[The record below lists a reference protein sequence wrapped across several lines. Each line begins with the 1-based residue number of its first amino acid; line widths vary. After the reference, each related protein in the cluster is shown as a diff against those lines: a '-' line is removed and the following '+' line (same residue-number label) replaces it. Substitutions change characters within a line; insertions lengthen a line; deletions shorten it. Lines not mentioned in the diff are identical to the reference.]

1 MPAPRPSPAPTT
13 ASTPAPLPEP
23 AVVATS
29 DPTQELAVVAT
40 NLVKTYPAGRHAP
53 PVRALDGFTLTVAA
67 GSVVALLGPNGA
79 GKTTATKVLT
89 TLATADSGEAQV
101 AGIDVRRHPD
111 QVRARIGLVAQR
123 PTADPLAT
131 GRENLALA
139 GRIQGLTRADAV
151 RRAGELLDRFSLADA
166 ADRLARTYSGGMG
179 RKLDVAL
186 GLMHRPQ
193 VLFLDEP
200 TTGLDPQARAE
211 LWAEIAQLSAGERV
225 TVVLTTHYLEEA
237 DRLADRV
244 AIVEG
249 GRIVVEGSPE
259 QLKREL
265 RGDTLQLDLDGTA
278 AAGAAAAALATV
290 PGLRDVRVDGGR
302 LRARADDGA
311 RVLSAVVG
319 CLDRAGLAAAAVTV
333 ARPTLDDVYLHHVGR
348 SFEEVQA
355 A

>member
-1 MPAPRPSPAPTT
+1 
-13 ASTPAPLPEP
+13 
-23 AVVATS
+23 
-29 DPTQELAVVAT
+29 
-40 NLVKTYPAGRHAP
+40 PAGRHAP
-53 PVRALDGFTLTVAA
+53 PVRALDGFTLYVEA

-89 TLATADSGEAQV
+89 TLAAADSGEAQV
-101 AGIDVRRHPD
+101 AGIDVRRHPE

-123 PTADPLAT
+123 PTADPIAT
-131 GRENLALA
+131 GKENLVLA
-139 GRIQGLTRADAV
+139 GRVQGMPRIDAV
-151 RRAGELLDRFSLADA
+151 RRAGELLDRFGLAGA
-166 ADRLARTYSGGMG
+166 ADRQARAYSGGMA

-225 TVVLTTHYLEEA
+225 TVLLTTHYLEEA

-249 GRIVVEGSPE
+249 GRVVVEGAPE
-259 QLKREL
+259 SLKREL
-265 RGDTLQLDLDGTA
+265 RGDTVQLDLDDA
-278 AAGAAAAALATV
+278 SAASAAGAVLGVV
-290 PGLRDVRVDGGR
+290 PGLRDVRIDGAR

-311 RVLSAVVG
+311 RAVSAVVG
-319 CLDRAGLAAAAVTV
+319 CLDRAGLSAAAVTV
-333 ARPTLDDVYLHHVGR
+333 ARPTLDDVYLHYVGR
-348 SFEEVQA
+348 TFEAGGKAKEVA